1 MQYGW
6 VRQWARDVTDAPDL
20 AEVMQEAEE
29 KNANGSFLERL
40 WSGVKSVIPGA
51 VSAAKGALA
60 QLSYSGSTGNFTTAI
75 ENITLSAK
83 FQRIVDQAPNKIGSP
98 LYKNVYINTLSGF
111 VLCERPVFKSTT
123 ATVEEETAIEEFMS
137 RGFFYE

>member
-1 MQYGW
+1 MEYGW
-6 VRQWARDVTDAPDL
+6 IRQWARDTVNAPDL
-20 AEVMQEAEE
+20 ADVMEEAKSGE
-29 KNANGSFLERL
+29 SLLDRL
-40 WSGVKSVIPGA
+40 VNGVKRVLPGA

-83 FQRIVDQAPNKIGSP
+83 FQRIVDQAPQKIGSP

-111 VLCERPVFKSTT
+111 VLCERPVFKSTI

>member
-1 MQYGW
+1 MEYGW
-6 VRQWARDVTDAPDL
+6 IRQWARDTVNAPDL
-20 AEVMQEAEE
+20 ADVMEEAKSGE
-29 KNANGSFLERL
+29 SLLDRL
-40 WSGVKSVIPGA
+40 VNGVKRVLPGA